1 MSPLF
6 VNKRVVCPVPFLDD
20 LELHG
25 CSVCFHDQKTTRRS
39 IHLPVRPA
47 DCSVVGRR
55 IDIDRLYTPVSQRVR
70 MNDPGEDS
78 PNFQLLS
85 REDLESEIRDR
96 TSYLENLMDTMVDV
110 LVELDPEGRISMVN
124 RACEE
129 ILGYPEEEVVG
140 KPIDYLFASAED
152 EQLSSML
159 SQVEFVQRL
168 LTDRQLT
175 DVEVVFETTD
185 GETIPMSLSASV
197 MEAENGSVDG
207 MVCVAKDISERK
219 EAEQRAEFLHSL
231 LRHDLG
237 NKLQIIHG
245 NLEVATTGDYEDAET
260 LVETALASTD
270 EAMELIDSV
279 RMLERL
285 EHDPDCQPITIGNV
299 VDRVVEQYEEL
310 STEKGMEIETDAD
323 SVPPVLA
330 GSLLGELVANLV
342 ENAIHH
348 SEGTLVRVRARER
361 AEIVR
366 LAVEDD
372 GTGIPPENRERIL
385 EKGMKGEGSTGS
397 GLGTYLARQ
406 IAETYGGDLAVEES
420 PLGGARFVVTLSI
433 A

>member
-1 MSPLF
+1 M
-6 VNKRVVCPVPFLDD
+6 D
-20 LELHG
+20 
-25 CSVCFHDQKTTRRS
+25 
-39 IHLPVRPA
+39 
-47 DCSVVGRR
+47 
-55 IDIDRLYTPVSQRVR
+55 
-70 MNDPGEDS
+70 DPGEDS
-78 PNFQLLS
+78 PNFHLLS

-197 MEAENGSVDG
+197 MEAEDGSVDG

-245 NLEVATTGDYEDAET
+245 NLEVATTGDHEDAET

-285 EHDPDCQPITIGNV
+285 ENDPDHQPINV
-299 VDRVVEQYEEL
+299 GSVVERVVEQYEDL
-310 STEKGMEIETDAD
+310 STAEGIDIETDAD

-330 GSLLGELVANLV
+330 GGLLGELVANLV

-348 SEGTLVRVRARER
+348 SEGTLVRVRAREH
-361 AEIVR
+361 EGNVR

-372 GTGIPPENRERIL
+372 GAGIPPENREKIL
-385 EKGMKGEGSTGS
+385 EKGVKGQGSTGS

-406 IAETYGGDLAVEES
+406 IAETYGGDLTVEES
-420 PLGGARFVVTLSI
+420 SLGGARFVVTLSI